1 MNWPWIVVLLVVVDL
16 LIACGLIAGS
26 LKFLWNPLHL
36 AYPPQTPADDAVRK
50 QRQSFRIGA
59 LNLAYCIHV
68 AVDETHLHLTPAT
81 LIRWLGGKPTSI
93 PWDVIEFAK
102 RSRFTKSATIQI
114 GKRRVVGPL
123 WCLQLAES
131 DQTSDCPSV

>member
-1 MNWPWIVVLLVVVDL
+1 MNWLLIVVLLVVVDL
-16 LIACGLIAGS
+16 LVAYGLIAGS

-93 PWDVIEFAK
+93 PWDAIEFAK